1 MTTSREWHLTA
12 RPKGWPQPEDFRLVE
27 TEVAD
32 PPEGFAL
39 VRNIAM
45 SVDPYMRGRMNDAES
60 YAAPYQLNE
69 PMYGGAVGRVEQ
81 STVPSLPEGTVVR
94 HMLGWRELALV
105 PARQCEPLDPTGDG
119 VPASAYLGV
128 LG

>member
-60 YAAPYQLNE
+60 YAAPYQLDQ

-81 STVPSLPEGTVVR
+81 SNVDGIAEGAIVR
-94 HMLGWRELALV
+94 HHLGWREWAVV
-105 PARQCEPLDPTGDG
+105 PARQAEMVTPDDDG
-119 VPASAYLGV
+119 VPASA
-128 LG
+128 

>member
-60 YAAPYQLNE
+60 YAAPYQLDQ

-81 STVPSLPEGTVVR
+81 SRVDGLPEGAVVR
-94 HMLGWRELALV
+94 HGLGWREWAVV
-105 PARQCEPLDPTGDG
+105 PAKQAEVVDPDADG
-119 VPASAYLGV
+119 VPPSAY
-128 LG
+128 